1 MQSLIK
7 KLKANNLIINL
18 RNILNIKPVHM
29 SINNL
34 KYISVSDAFLWRTD
48 NNFVTK
54 FKYADILNIFYKTQN
69 SWVEFHFYTK
79 NNKLLKIEKKNNLK
93 ISNEIEINK
102 KYLNNLEDYGVFYIY
117 HFSRDKI
124 GDENIISNR
133 CYLGYSQ
140 NNNLFS
146 FVHGNTLA
154 KFAKI
159 SNDAKISSNI
169 VKTTLFKNQCYKI
182 QKYFGG
188 YDKNELLFSNPTSKI
203 IKFSIDEKDYKLD
216 KHCSLLIDVSNKE
229 IINIKSNCLF
239 LRPTVFSYKD
249 NYLDAHHS

>member
-7 KLKANNLIINL
+7 KIKNSNLIINL
-18 RNILNIKPVHM
+18 RNALNIKPVHM

-34 KYISVSDAFLWRTD
+34 NYISVSDAFLWRTD
-48 NNFVTK
+48 NNFITK
-54 FKYADILNIFYKTQN
+54 FKYADILNIFYKTKN

-79 NNKLLKIEKKNNLK
+79 NNQLLKIEKKNNLN

-102 KYLNNLEDYGVFYIY
+102 NYLNNLEDYGVFYIY
-117 HFSRDKI
+117 HYSSDKI
-124 GDENIISNR
+124 GEENIISNR

-154 KFAKI
+154 KFTKI
-159 SNDAKISSNI
+159 SNDKKISSDI
-169 VKTTLFKNQCYKI
+169 VRTSLFKNQYYKI

-216 KHCSLLIDVSNKE
+216 KHCSLLINVSDKE

-249 NYLDAHHS
+249 NYLDVHHS

>member
-7 KLKANNLIINL
+7 KIKNNNLIINL
-18 RNILNIKPVHM
+18 RNALNIKPVHM

-34 KYISVSDAFLWRTD
+34 NYTSVSDAFLWRTD
-48 NNFVTK
+48 NNFITK
-54 FKYADILNIFYKTQN
+54 FKYADILNIFYKTKN

-79 NNKLLKIEKKNNLK
+79 NNKLLKIEKKKNLN

-102 KYLNNLEDYGVFYIY
+102 NYLNNLEDYGVFYIY
-117 HFSRDKI
+117 HHSSDKI
-124 GDENIISNR
+124 GEENIISNR

-154 KFAKI
+154 KFTKI
-159 SNDAKISSNI
+159 SNDEKIYSNI
-169 VKTTLFKNQCYKI
+169 VRTSLFKNQYYKI

-216 KHCSLLIDVSNKE
+216 KHCSLLINVSEKE

-249 NYLDAHHS
+249 NYLDVHHS

>member
-7 KLKANNLIINL
+7 RIKNSNLIINL
-18 RNILNIKPVHM
+18 RNVLNIKPVHM
-29 SINNL
+29 SVNNL
-34 KYISVSDAFLWRTD
+34 NNISVSDAFLWRTD
-48 NNFVTK
+48 NKFITK
-54 FKYADILNIFYKTQN
+54 FKYADILNIFYKTKN

-79 NNKLLKIEKKNNLK
+79 NNQLLKIEKKNNLS

-117 HFSRDKI
+117 HYSSDKI
-124 GDENIISNR
+124 EEENIISNR

-154 KFAKI
+154 KFTKI
-159 SNDAKISSNI
+159 SNDKKIFSNI
-169 VKTTLFKNQCYKI
+169 VRTSLLKNQYYKI

-188 YDKNELLFSNPTSKI
+188 YDKNELLFSNPTSKTV
-203 IKFSIDEKDYKLD
+203 KFTIDEKDYKLNE
-216 KHCSLLIDVSNKE
+216 HCSRLVNVSNKE

-249 NYLDAHHS
+249 NYLDVHHS

>member
-124 GDENIISNR
+124 GDENII
-133 CYLGYSQ
+133 
-140 NNNLFS
+140 
-146 FVHGNTLA
+146 
-154 KFAKI
+154 
-159 SNDAKISSNI
+159 
-169 VKTTLFKNQCYKI
+169 
-182 QKYFGG
+182 
-188 YDKNELLFSNPTSKI
+188 
-203 IKFSIDEKDYKLD
+203 
-216 KHCSLLIDVSNKE
+216 
-229 IINIKSNCLF
+229 
-239 LRPTVFSYKD
+239 
-249 NYLDAHHS
+249 